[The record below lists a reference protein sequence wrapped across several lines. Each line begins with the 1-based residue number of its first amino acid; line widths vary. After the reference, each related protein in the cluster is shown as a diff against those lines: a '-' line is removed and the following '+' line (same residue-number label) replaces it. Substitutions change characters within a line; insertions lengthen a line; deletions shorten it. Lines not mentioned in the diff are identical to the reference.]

1 MTKTLTCILC
11 PNGCQITARMEDG
24 APVLEGNRCAKGRDY
39 AVQELTAP
47 MRSIASSVLVEG
59 GEEPLCSV
67 RLTAPIPRG
76 RIFEAMDAIRSL
88 TVTAPVH
95 IGDVLLSHILGL
107 ESDVIATK
115 NIAAAGIR

>member
-11 PNGCQITARMEDG
+11 PNGCRITAREEG
-24 APVLEGNRCAKGRDY
+24 GTLSFEGNRCPKGPEYVR
-39 AVQELTAP
+39 QELTAP
-47 MRSIASSVLVEG
+47 MRTISSSVMVQG

-67 RLTAPIPRG
+67 RLTAPIPKS
-76 RIFEAMDAIRSL
+76 RIFEVMDAIRSI

-95 IGDVLLSHILGL
+95 TGDVLLSHVLGL

-115 NIAAAGIR
+115 NIDSAETP

>member
-1 MTKTLTCILC
+1 
-11 PNGCQITARMEDG
+11 
-24 APVLEGNRCAKGRDY
+24 
-39 AVQELTAP
+39 
-47 MRSIASSVLVEG
+47 
-59 GEEPLCSV
+59 
-67 RLTAPIPRG
+67 
-76 RIFEAMDAIRSL
+76 MDAIRSL